1 MDKKTNLTYAR
12 TSVYNIN
19 YHIVWSVKY
28 RRKVLTSDVEKYLK
42 ETLQN
47 IAKEKGFII
56 RSIEVDLMD
65 HVHLFVSAPPKLSPS
80 YIIKM
85 LKGISGRRLF
95 IKFPEIKNKLWKGRL
110 WNSSSYIET
119 VGSISEDAVKMYIEK
134 QKTRG

>member
-1 MDKKTNLTYAR
+1 MNKKTKLTHAR

-134 QKTRG
+134 QKSRG